1 MNIFA
6 AGALALLLSACG
18 GRPPD
23 TTLVISS
30 DPALRTRVAELLPVL
45 AERAGM
51 ELTRPTRAERRTR
64 EQLEAYLRFK
74 LDREMPPE
82 EARVRTRSYA
92 LLGMVPEDL
101 DLRGLLLS
109 VYTEQ
114 VAGFYDPDS
123 TALFVMDD
131 MPVEM
136 LETVL
141 VHELVHAV
149 QDQTANL
156 DSLTSDDRGNDRQVA
171 AQSAIEGH
179 ATLVMFEQMAEGLR
193 GEPVDI
199 STLPDFS
206 QSLRPALEAM
216 RDQYPA
222 LASAPAII
230 QESLLFPYI
239 EGASFVAASW
249 ALAGGRPP
257 PFGADLP
264 QSSEQ
269 ILNPERGPMGEVD
282 EPTELRL
289 SLPARVKVAYENT
302 LGEMEVQVLLD
313 ELLGEGHRGLAQ
325 GWDGD
330 RFALFSP
337 AGGGTPDGMVW
348 VSVWD
353 SEAQRDAFVTG
364 LQAGL
369 GGLPVPA
376 QLVSAEVLGRPGAVL
391 RVGAGRGVEVTVSE
405 GRPG

>member
-1 MNIFA
+1 MTVLA
-6 AGALALLLSACG
+6 AGALAILLSACG
-18 GRPPD
+18 GQAPD

-30 DPALRTRVAELLPVL
+30 DPALQTSVAELLPDL

-51 ELTRPTRAERRTR
+51 ELNRPIRAERRSR

-92 LLGMVPEDL
+92 LLGMVPDDL
-101 DLRGLLLS
+101 DLRALLLS

-123 TALFVMDD
+123 AALFVMDD

-136 LETVL
+136 LQTVL

-149 QDQTANL
+149 QDQSANL

-179 ATLVMFEQMAEGLR
+179 ATLVMFEQMAAALR

-206 QSLRPALEAM
+206 RSLRPALETM
-216 RDQYPA
+216 RNQYPA
-222 LASAPAII
+222 LASAPAVI

-239 EGASFVAASW
+239 EGATFVAASW
-249 ALAGGRPP
+249 ALAQGRPP
-257 PFGADLP
+257 PFGRDLP
-264 QSSEQ
+264 QSTEQ
-269 ILNPERGPMGEVD
+269 ILNPDRGPMGNVD
-282 EPTELRL
+282 VPTELSL
-289 SLPARVKVAYENT
+289 SFSPEVEVAYENT
-302 LGEMEVQVLLD
+302 LGEMEVRVLLD
-313 ELLGEGHRGLAQ
+313 ELLGEGHRDLAD

-330 RFALFSP
+330 HFALISP
-337 AGGGTPDGMVW
+337 AASSTEGLVW

-353 SEAQRDAFVTG
+353 SEAQRDAFVEGLQTG
-364 LQAGL
+364 LSNLPAPADLVAG
-369 GGLPVPA
+369 
-376 QLVSAEVLGRPGAVL
+376 EVLGRPGAIL
-391 RVGAGRGVEVTVSE
+391 RIGTGRGVDVDVSE
-405 GRPG
+405 GRRG